1 MGSVEK
7 TFKNGEVIVKEGDTG
22 KSFFQLVDG
31 SAYAPSI
38 PACNGV
44 RIGPK
49 DNIATP
55 KKAKPAH
62 EAIKTIL
69 VE

>member
-1 MGSVEK
+1 MD
-7 TFKNGEVIVKEGDTG
+7 I
-22 KSFFQLVDG
+22 VDG

-38 PACNGV
+38 TACNGV
-44 RIGPK
+44 RMGPK